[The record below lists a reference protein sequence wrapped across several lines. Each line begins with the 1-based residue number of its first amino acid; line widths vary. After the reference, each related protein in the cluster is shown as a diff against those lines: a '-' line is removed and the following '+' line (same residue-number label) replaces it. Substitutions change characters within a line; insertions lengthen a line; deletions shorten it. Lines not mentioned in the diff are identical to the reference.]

1 MSTKSKPSPDRLRSS
16 AASQTT
22 EASAESG
29 RTILQ
34 RMFVRR
40 GTMRAVLLPGLA
52 VFTALVIGAIIIA
65 VSSPD
70 VLAAWQGGVRNPL
83 GAIATTFG
91 TVFRAYIALFQGA
104 FGSPVRIIQGIGILV
119 QGGPSRPLLDALRP
133 FSESL
138 VIATPYIFAGLAV
151 AVAFQGGLFN
161 IGAEGQLFV
170 AGLASAYVGYSLT
183 RLPWI
188 VHLPL
193 SLGVGIVAGAVWG
206 AIPGLLKART
216 GAHEVIN
223 TIMMNY
229 IAFRLADHLLQG
241 PMARPDGLPITP
253 EIKSSAYL
261 PALLPRPVRLHVGFF
276 LALAVAALIYWF
288 LYRTTRG
295 FEIRMVGA
303 SSRAA
308 RYAGVRITWV
318 TVLTMAI
325 SGALAGLA
333 GTNQVLGVDHR
344 MVRAFSSG
352 YGFDSIALA
361 LLGNSHPLGVVL
373 ASLLFGFLRG
383 GAARMQSVASVP
395 VEIIRIIQGMIII
408 FIAAPEIIRGIY
420 RLKVEQGAEALHT
433 RGWRS

>member
-1 MSTKSKPSPDRLRSS
+1 MNHETKPSQD
-16 AASQTT
+16 Q
-22 EASAESG
+22 SAEPSQSAKAMDDSR
-29 RTILQ
+29 RTVLQ
-34 RMFVRR
+34 RIMRR
-40 GTMRAVLLPGLA
+40 QGVVQAALLPILA
-52 VFTALVIGAIIIA
+52 VFTALVIGAVIIA
-65 VSSPD
+65 VFSPE
-70 VLAAWQGGVRNPL
+70 VLDAWKGVLRDPL

-91 TVFRAYIALFQGA
+91 TVFEAYLALFEGA
-104 FGSPVRIIQGIGILV
+104 FGSPARILSGIGSYI
-119 QGGPSRPLLDALRP
+119 QTGQSRPLLDALRP
-133 FSESL
+133 VSESL

-151 AVAFQGGLFN
+151 AVGFQGGLFN

-183 RLPWI
+183 GLPWV

-193 SLGVGIVAGAVWG
+193 SLLVGILAGAVWG
-206 AIPGLLKART
+206 GIPGLLKART

-253 EIKSSAYL
+253 EIESSAYL
-261 PALLPRPVRLHVGFF
+261 PALLPRPVRLHAGFF
-276 LALAVAALIYWF
+276 LALGVAALIYWF
-288 LYRTTRG
+288 LFRTRWG
-295 FEIRMVGA
+295 FEIRMVG
-303 SSRAA
+303 SSPQAA
-308 RYAGVRITWV
+308 RYAGVRITWI
-318 TVLTMAI
+318 TILTMAM

-333 GTNQVLGVDHR
+333 GTSQVLGVDHR

-361 LLGNSHPLGVVL
+361 LLGNSHPVGVVL

-395 VEIIRIIQGMIII
+395 VEIIRIVQGMVII

-420 RLKVEQGAEALHT
+420 RLKVVRPSQARQM
-433 RGWRS
+433 RGWE